1 MQYLTD
7 SNLKAFI
14 KAALKEDVGDGDH
27 STLASV
33 PKSAKRRAR
42 LLIKDEGII
51 AGVDLAKRIFNHVDE
66 SLEINAIIEDG
77 GRIAPG
83 DVALTV
89 SGSAQSILTSE
100 RLVLNCMQ
108 RMSAIAT
115 YTSKMVHII
124 GSSNAKLLDT
134 RKTTPNF
141 RMLEK
146 WAVKIG
152 GGHNHRFGLYDMIML
167 KDNHVDYA
175 GGMKKAITATQK
187 YLKKTDKKLRI
198 EVEARTLE
206 EVREIVSIGG
216 VDIIM
221 LDNMIPS
228 QIEEALLIIDGDCL
242 TEASG
247 GITEKNIKEFA
258 LTGVDFVSV
267 GALTHQV
274 QSLDMSLKAY

>member
-124 GSSNAKLLDT
+124 GSSNAKLFDT

>member
-7 SNLKAFI
+7 SNLKSFI